1 MTLKT
6 RIELIFLG
14 VVATA
19 VIIAVV
25 SLTIATHQVLSGDT
39 LAEELNPISTLQ
51 NSKSETD
58 ELGMFADNGANN
70 AANNAAH
77 IEISVQPD
85 NILEYDKAR
94 VLLRNLDT
102 EHDILQAHDLL
113 IAATNTE
120 GSSRAEA
127 AFELGT
133 IYRMFPTE
141 ECQKVA
147 FVWFRK
153 SAEWGFRKGH
163 LELAKAYL
171 RGLGIDVNI
180 ERSARHYRIAAEKG
194 SAAGALELI
203 KLIQNG
209 TEATKGNAKEA
220 EATLVE
226 FLPMLEKSAS
236 AGNARAARSI
246 GRLYLT
252 GNLLKQDLNT
262 ASDWLSRASKF
273 GDAAAMHDLALL
285 KLDQN
290 KITNPEAIISMLKK
304 SATLGYSGSMTALGR
319 LHLQNQFNLPVAAS
333 MAWFEQGAAAGHAG
347 SMEELAR
354 IYLTGKFV
362 NKNINKARDFA
373 LRGVKLKHEGSAAI
387 LAEIDG
393 VSELKVAVKE

>member
-6 RIELIFLG
+6 RIELTFLG
-14 VVATA
+14 IVATA
-19 VIIAVV
+19 VVIAIV
-25 SLTIATHQVLSGDT
+25 SLTIATYQTLSNDKF
-39 LAEELNPISTLQ
+39 ASELNPMSDLKNSRFESDNVIGLTRNDERVTIST
-51 NSKSETD
+51 
-58 ELGMFADNGANN
+58 
-70 AANNAAH
+70 
-77 IEISVQPD
+77 QPD

-94 VLLRNLDT
+94 ILLQNLDT
-102 EHDILQAHDLL
+102 EQDILKAHDLL
-113 IAATNTE
+113 IAATKTK

-180 ERSARHYRIAAEKG
+180 KRSAHHYRIAAEKG

-203 KLIQNG
+203 KLIQKG
-209 TEATKGNAKEA
+209 TETVPGNTKEA

-226 FLPMLEKSAS
+226 FLPMLESSAS
-236 AGNARAARSI
+236 NGNARAARSI

-252 GNLLKQDLNT
+252 GNLLKRDLNT
-262 ASDWLSRASKF
+262 AADWLSRASKF

-285 KLDQN
+285 RLDQN
-290 KITNPEAIISMLKK
+290 KVANPDAIISMLKK

-319 LHLQNQFNLPVAAS
+319 LHLQNRFDLPVAGS
-333 MAWFEQGAAAGHAG
+333 ITWFEQGAAAGHAG

-354 IYLTGKFV
+354 IFIKGKLV
-362 NKNINKARDFA
+362 KKNIEKARDFA

>member
-6 RIELIFLG
+6 RIELTFLG
-14 VVATA
+14 IVATA
-19 VIIAVV
+19 VVIAIV
-25 SLTIATHQVLSGDT
+25 SLTIATYQTLSHDKF
-39 LAEELNPISTLQ
+39 ANELNPVSDLKSSRFESDNVIGLMRNDERITIST
-51 NSKSETD
+51 
-58 ELGMFADNGANN
+58 
-70 AANNAAH
+70 
-77 IEISVQPD
+77 QPD

-94 VLLRNLDT
+94 ILLQNLDT
-102 EHDILQAHDLL
+102 EQDILKAHDLL
-113 IAATNTE
+113 IAATKTK

-153 SAEWGFRKGH
+153 SAELGFRKGH

-203 KLIQNG
+203 KLIQKG
-209 TEATKGNAKEA
+209 TQTIPGNAKEA
-220 EATLVE
+220 EATLIE
-226 FLPMLEKSAS
+226 FLPMLESSAS
-236 AGNARAARSI
+236 NGDARAARSI

-252 GNLLKQDLNT
+252 GNLLKRDLNT
-262 ASDWLSRASKF
+262 AADWLLRASKF

-290 KITNPEAIISMLKK
+290 KNADANAIISMLKN
-304 SATLGYSGSMTALGR
+304 SAALGYSGSMTALGR
-319 LHLQNQFNLPVAAS
+319 LHLQNRFDLPVADS
-333 MAWFEQGAAAGHAG
+333 ITWFEQGAAAGHAG

-354 IYLTGKFV
+354 IFLNGKLV
-362 NKNINKARDFA
+362 KKDIDKARDFA

>member
-6 RIELIFLG
+6 RIELTFLG
-14 VVATA
+14 IVATA
-19 VIIAVV
+19 VVIAII
-25 SLTIATHQVLSGDT
+25 SLTIATYQTLSHDKF
-39 LAEELNPISTLQ
+39 ANELNPVSDLKSSRFESDNVIGLMRNDERITIST
-51 NSKSETD
+51 
-58 ELGMFADNGANN
+58 
-70 AANNAAH
+70 
-77 IEISVQPD
+77 QPE

-94 VLLRNLDT
+94 ILLQNLDT
-102 EHDILQAHDLL
+102 EQDILKAHDLL
-113 IAATNTE
+113 IAATKSKD
-120 GSSRAEA
+120 SSRAEA

-180 ERSARHYRIAAEKG
+180 ERSARHYRIAAEEG

-203 KLIQNG
+203 KLIQKG
-209 TEATKGNAKEA
+209 TQTIPGNAKEA
-220 EATLVE
+220 KATLVE
-226 FLPMLEKSAS
+226 FLPMLESSAS
-236 AGNARAARSI
+236 NGDARAARSI

-252 GNLLKQDLNT
+252 GNLLKRDLNI
-262 ASDWLSRASKF
+262 AADWLSRASKF

-285 KLDQN
+285 RLDQN
-290 KITNPEAIISMLKK
+290 KNADANAIISMLKN

-319 LHLQNQFNLPVAAS
+319 LHLQNRFDLPVAGS
-333 MAWFEQGAAAGHAG
+333 ITWFEQGAAAGHAG

-354 IYLTGKFV
+354 IFLKGKLV
-362 NKNINKARDFA
+362 KKDIEKARDFA
-373 LRGVKLKHEGSAAI
+373 LRGVKLKHEGSAAV

-393 VSELKVAVKE
+393 VSELKVAIKE

>member
-6 RIELIFLG
+6 RIELTFLG
-14 VVATA
+14 IVATA
-19 VIIAVV
+19 VIIAIV
-25 SLTIATHQVLSGDT
+25 SLTIATYQTLSNDEF
-39 LAEELNPISTLQ
+39 ANELNPVSDIK
-51 NSKSETD
+51 NSRFE
-58 ELGMFADNGANN
+58 GDNVFGLTSNN
-70 AANNAAH
+70 ERIRVSA
-77 IEISVQPD
+77 QPD

-94 VLLRNLDT
+94 ILLQNLDT
-102 EHDILQAHDLL
+102 EQDILKAHDLL
-113 IAATNTE
+113 IAATKSK

-180 ERSARHYRIAAEKG
+180 QRSARHYRIAAEKG

-203 KLIQNG
+203 KLIQKG
-209 TEATKGNAKEA
+209 TETIPGNAKEA
-220 EATLVE
+220 EATLIE
-226 FLPMLEKSAS
+226 FLPMLESSAS
-236 AGNARAARSI
+236 NGDARAARSI

-252 GNLLKQDLNT
+252 GNLLKRDLNT
-262 ASDWLSRASKF
+262 AADWLSRASKF

-285 KLDQN
+285 RLDQN
-290 KITNPEAIISMLKK
+290 KVANPDAIISMLKK

-319 LHLQNQFNLPVAAS
+319 LHLQNRFDLPVAGS
-333 MAWFEQGAAAGHAG
+333 ITWFEQGAAAGHAG

-354 IYLTGKFV
+354 IFLKGKLV
-362 NKNINKARDFA
+362 KKDIEKARDFA

>member
-6 RIELIFLG
+6 RIELTFLG
-14 VVATA
+14 IVATA
-19 VIIAVV
+19 VVIAIV
-25 SLTIATHQVLSGDT
+25 SLTIATYQTLSHDKF
-39 LAEELNPISTLQ
+39 ANELNPVSDL
-51 NSKSETD
+51 KSSRFE
-58 ELGMFADNGANN
+58 GDNVFGLTSNN
-70 AANNAAH
+70 ERIRVSA
-77 IEISVQPD
+77 QPD

-94 VLLRNLDT
+94 ILLQNLDT
-102 EHDILQAHDLL
+102 EQDILKAHDLL
-113 IAATNTE
+113 IAATKSK

-180 ERSARHYRIAAEKG
+180 ERSAHHYRIAAEKG

-203 KLIQNG
+203 KLIQKG
-209 TEATKGNAKEA
+209 TQTIPGNAKEA
-220 EATLVE
+220 KATLVE
-226 FLPMLEKSAS
+226 FLPMLESSAS
-236 AGNARAARSI
+236 NGNARAARSI

-252 GNLLKQDLNT
+252 GNLLKRDLNT
-262 ASDWLSRASKF
+262 AADWLLRASKF

-290 KITNPEAIISMLKK
+290 KNADANAIISMLKN
-304 SATLGYSGSMTALGR
+304 SAALGYSGSMTALGR
-319 LHLQNQFNLPVAAS
+319 LHLQNRFDLPVADS
-333 MAWFEQGAAAGHAG
+333 ITWFEQGAAAGHAG

-354 IYLTGKFV
+354 IFLNGKLV
-362 NKNINKARDFA
+362 KKDIDKARDFA

>member
-6 RIELIFLG
+6 RIELTFLG
-14 VVATA
+14 IVATA
-19 VIIAVV
+19 VIIAIV
-25 SLTIATHQVLSGDT
+25 SLTIATYQTLSNDEF
-39 LAEELNPISTLQ
+39 ANELNPISDIK
-51 NSKSETD
+51 NSRFE
-58 ELGMFADNGANN
+58 GDNVFGLASNN
-70 AANNAAH
+70 ER
-77 IEISVQPD
+77 ITISAQPD

-94 VLLRNLDT
+94 ILLQNLDT
-102 EHDILQAHDLL
+102 EQDILKAHDLL
-113 IAATNTE
+113 IAATKSK

-180 ERSARHYRIAAEKG
+180 ERSARHYRIAAKEG

-209 TEATKGNAKEA
+209 TQTIPGNAKEA

-226 FLPMLEKSAS
+226 FLPMLESSAS
-236 AGNARAARSI
+236 NGNARAARSI

-252 GNLLKQDLNT
+252 GNLLKKDLNT
-262 ASDWLSRASKF
+262 AADWLSRASKF

-285 KLDQN
+285 RLDQN
-290 KITNPEAIISMLKK
+290 KATNPHAIISMLKK

-319 LHLQNQFNLPVAAS
+319 LHLQNRFDLPIAGS
-333 MAWFEQGAAAGHAG
+333 ISWFEQGAAAGHAG

-354 IYLTGKFV
+354 IFLKGKLV
-362 NKNINKARDFA
+362 KKDIEKARDFA

-393 VSELKVAVKE
+393 VSELKVAIKE

>member
-6 RIELIFLG
+6 RIELTFLG
-14 VVATA
+14 IVAMAA
-19 VIIAVV
+19 VIAVA
-25 SLTIATHQVLSGDT
+25 SLTIATYQTLSRDKS
-39 LAEELNPISTLQ
+39 ANELNPISDIK
-51 NSKSETD
+51 NSRLEGDNVFGLTSND
-58 ELGMFADNGANN
+58 ERITVSA
-70 AANNAAH
+70 
-77 IEISVQPD
+77 QPD

-94 VLLRNLDT
+94 ILLQNLDT
-102 EHDILQAHDLL
+102 EHDILKAHDLL
-113 IAATNTE
+113 ITATKTK
-120 GSSRAEA
+120 GSSRAKA

-209 TEATKGNAKEA
+209 TQTTPGNANEA

-226 FLPMLEKSAS
+226 FLPMLESSAS
-236 AGNARAARSI
+236 NGNARAARSI

-252 GNLLKQDLNT
+252 GNLLKKDLNT
-262 ASDWLSRASKF
+262 AADWLSRASKF

-285 KLDQN
+285 RLDQN
-290 KITNPEAIISMLKK
+290 KVTNPDAIISMLKK

-319 LHLQNQFNLPVAAS
+319 LHLQNRFDLPIAGS
-333 MAWFEQGAAAGHAG
+333 ISWFEQGAAAGHAG

-354 IYLTGKFV
+354 IFLKGKLV
-362 NKNINKARDFA
+362 KKDIEKARDFA

-387 LAEIDG
+387 LAEIDD

>member
-6 RIELIFLG
+6 RIELTFLG
-14 VVATA
+14 IVATA
-19 VIIAVV
+19 VIIAIV
-25 SLTIATHQVLSGDT
+25 SLTIATYQTLSNDEF
-39 LAEELNPISTLQ
+39 ANELNPLSDIK
-51 NSKSETD
+51 NSRFE
-58 ELGMFADNGANN
+58 GDNVFGLTSNN
-70 AANNAAH
+70 ERIAVSA
-77 IEISVQPD
+77 QPD

-94 VLLRNLDT
+94 ILLQNLDT
-102 EHDILQAHDLL
+102 EQDILKAHDLL
-113 IAATNTE
+113 IAATKSKD
-120 GSSRAEA
+120 SSRAEA

-171 RGLGIDVNI
+171 RGLGIGVNTK
-180 ERSARHYRIAAEKG
+180 RSARHYRIAAEKG

-203 KLIQNG
+203 KLIQKG
-209 TEATKGNAKEA
+209 TQTIPGNAKEA
-220 EATLVE
+220 EATLIE
-226 FLPMLEKSAS
+226 FLPMLESSAS
-236 AGNARAARSI
+236 NGDARAARSI

-252 GNLLKQDLNT
+252 GNLLKRDLNT
-262 ASDWLSRASKF
+262 AADWLSRASKF

-285 KLDQN
+285 RLDQN
-290 KITNPEAIISMLKK
+290 KISNPDAIISMLKK

-319 LHLQNQFNLPVAAS
+319 LHLQNRFDLPVAGS
-333 MAWFEQGAAAGHAG
+333 ITWFEQGAAAGHAG

-354 IYLTGKFV
+354 IFLKGKLV
-362 NKNINKARDFA
+362 KKDIEKARDFA

-393 VSELKVAVKE
+393 VSELKVAIKE

>member
-6 RIELIFLG
+6 RIELTFLG
-14 VVATA
+14 IVATA
-19 VIIAVV
+19 VIIAIV
-25 SLTIATHQVLSGDT
+25 SLTIATYQTLSNDEF
-39 LAEELNPISTLQ
+39 ANELNPISDIK
-51 NSKSETD
+51 NSRFE
-58 ELGMFADNGANN
+58 GDNVFGLASNN
-70 AANNAAH
+70 ER
-77 IEISVQPD
+77 ITISAQPD

-94 VLLRNLDT
+94 ILLQNLDT
-102 EHDILQAHDLL
+102 EQDILKAHDLL
-113 IAATNTE
+113 IAATKSK

-180 ERSARHYRIAAEKG
+180 ERSARHYRIAAKEG

-209 TEATKGNAKEA
+209 TQTIPGNAKEA

-226 FLPMLEKSAS
+226 FLPMLESSAS
-236 AGNARAARSI
+236 NGNARAARSI

-252 GNLLKQDLNT
+252 GNLLKKDLNT
-262 ASDWLSRASKF
+262 AADWLSRASKF

-285 KLDQN
+285 RLDQN
-290 KITNPEAIISMLKK
+290 KATNPDAIISMLKK

-319 LHLQNQFNLPVAAS
+319 LHLQNRFDLPIAGS
-333 MAWFEQGAAAGHAG
+333 ISWFEQGAAAGHAG

-354 IYLTGKFV
+354 IFLKGKLV
-362 NKNINKARDFA
+362 KKDIEKARDFA

-393 VSELKVAVKE
+393 VSELKVAIKE

>member
-6 RIELIFLG
+6 RIELTFLG
-14 VVATA
+14 IVATA
-19 VIIAVV
+19 VVIAIV
-25 SLTIATHQVLSGDT
+25 SLTIATYQTLSHDKF
-39 LAEELNPISTLQ
+39 ANELNPVSDLKSSRFESDNVIGLMRNDERITIST
-51 NSKSETD
+51 
-58 ELGMFADNGANN
+58 
-70 AANNAAH
+70 
-77 IEISVQPD
+77 QPD

-94 VLLRNLDT
+94 ILLQNLDT
-102 EHDILQAHDLL
+102 EQDILKAHDLL
-113 IAATNTE
+113 IAATKTK

-180 ERSARHYRIAAEKG
+180 KRSAHHYRIAAEKG

-203 KLIQNG
+203 KLIQKG
-209 TEATKGNAKEA
+209 TETVPGNTKEA

-226 FLPMLEKSAS
+226 FLPMLESSAS
-236 AGNARAARSI
+236 NGNARAARSI

-252 GNLLKQDLNT
+252 GNLLKRDLNT
-262 ASDWLSRASKF
+262 AADWLSRASKF

-285 KLDQN
+285 RLDQN
-290 KITNPEAIISMLKK
+290 KVANPDAIISMLKK

-319 LHLQNQFNLPVAAS
+319 LHLQNRFDLPVADS
-333 MAWFEQGAAAGHAG
+333 ITWFEQGAAAGHAG

-354 IYLTGKFV
+354 IFIKGKLV
-362 NKNINKARDFA
+362 KKDIDKARDFA